1 MAKVKKI
8 AVIGECMI
16 ELRPEI
22 TDAGYSRSTID
33 AATVRRHLYL
43 KCSIFA
49 MALIA
54 AGVSL
59 AADESKVI
67 RLSEPVEQ
75 TADTESFGAPLDESV
90 QAVSLEVLAS
100 DGDNYVGQSVRVVAR
115 VAQVC
120 QKKGCF
126 FIAQEGSS
134 VVRVSFKDY
143 GFFVPSDIS
152 GKRVT
157 FVGEVVTREVTAD
170 EAAHYAEDL
179 GTEAVPVEPGKV
191 YEIVATSVRVPRA

>member
-1 MAKVKKI
+1 MAKQ
-8 AVIGECMI
+8 
-16 ELRPEI
+16 I
-22 TDAGYSRSTID
+22 TRG
-33 AATVRRHLYL
+33 LYL
-43 KCSIFA
+43 KCSMIA
-49 MALIA
+49 IALVA
-54 AGVSL
+54 AGASL
-59 AADESKVI
+59 AAEESTVI

-75 TADTESFGAPLDESV
+75 TADTETFGAPLDESV
-90 QAVSLEVLAS
+90 QAVSLEEIAS
-100 DGDNYVGQSVRVVAR
+100 DGGTYVGQSVRVVAR

-134 VVRVSFKDY
+134 VVRISFKDY

-152 GKRVT
+152 GRRVT
-157 FVGEVVTREVTAD
+157 FIGEVVAREVTAD

-179 GTEAVPVEPGKV
+179 GTEAAPVESGEV

>member
-1 MAKVKKI
+1 MVKQ
-8 AVIGECMI
+8 
-16 ELRPEI
+16 I
-22 TDAGYSRSTID
+22 T
-33 AATVRRHLYL
+33 RHLSL
-43 KCSIFA
+43 KCSIIA
-49 MALIA
+49 MALVT
-54 AGVSL
+54 AGVNL
-59 AADESKVI
+59 AAAESKVV
-67 RLSEPVEQ
+67 RLSEPVEK

-90 QAVSLEVLAS
+90 QSVSLEVLAN
-100 DGDNYVGQSVRVVAR
+100 DGGAYVGQSVRVVAR

-157 FVGEVVTREVTAD
+157 FIGEVVAREVSAD
-170 EAAHYAEDL
+170 EAAHYTEDL
-179 GTEAVPVEPGKV
+179 GTEAVSVEPGEV
-191 YEIVATSVRVPRA
+191 YEIVATSVRVPRT